1 MTHLERTIDFMK
13 DLVNLR
19 EEIERG
25 LSEEGAD
32 IQLIKDTLTIYKD
45 YIKLSKRNIKKY
57 KKGLEAFNRLLEEST
72 TEDDYNYYLNE
83 IKNYED
89 SIEKRILKIDY
100 YTKYCNFLKSLLG

>member
-13 DLVNLR
+13 DLDNVMND
-19 EEIERG
+19 IKNG
-25 LSEEGAD
+25 LADEGAD
-32 IQLIKDTLTIYKD
+32 VVLIKDTLTIYKD

-57 KKGLEAFNRLLEEST
+57 KKGLEEFNRLLEEST

-89 SIEKRILKIDY
+89 SIEKRIVKIDY